1 MLTTSTAVRC
11 CAQRTAA
18 WCEGL
23 PHLLQGAHLGL
34 VHVDHH
40 RFDDR
45 HGAPASCP
53 SAAQAPAPGPF
64 RLIPHWNLATGSRL
78 TPRWTRLNL
87 ASTIASNDNF
97 GHHVQDHPSDQGD
110 FRHLTLPFDRFGRLC
125 AFRPRTPVGRT
136 FRGFCFSRF
145 QHAHLRQ
152 VDRHDFRPPERGRRA
167 PMFRPQTASLT
178 LAFRRIAPWGWP
190 LPTRRQ
196 RSSQD
201 ARRQKDSL

>member
-1 MLTTSTAVRC
+1 MLTTSPAVRC
-11 CAQRTAA
+11 CARRMAA

-23 PHLLQGAHLGL
+23 PHLLQGAQGSMI
-34 VHVDHH
+34 DTP
-40 RFDDR
+40 RQR
-45 HGAPASCP
+45 
-53 SAAQAPAPGPF
+53 AALQPPNRQLQAPF

-97 GHHVQDHPSDQGD
+97 EHHVQDHPSDQGD

-145 QHAHLRQ
+145 QHAHLRR
-152 VDRHDFRPPERGRRA
+152 VDCHNFRPPERGRRA
-167 PMFRPQTASLT
+167 PMLRVFVIYVPTIP
-178 LAFRRIAPWGWP
+178 LAPARVPNARISKCRVFSTTQEI
-190 LPTRRQ
+190 L
-196 RSSQD
+196 
-201 ARRQKDSL
+201 